1 MGGFSAALQRFG
13 VGRLAAL
20 AGVAAGV
27 AAVLVAVM
35 LRVGQPPSSLLYS
48 NLDLRE
54 ASEVTAAL
62 DQAGIPY
69 ETRGDG
75 STIMVNRDEVGTA
88 RLLLADRGLVTSGSV
103 GYELFDT
110 QSALGQTEFQQNLNR
125 KRAIEGEIA
134 RTIMSMRGV
143 NSARV
148 LIALPERQLF
158 QQEAAPV
165 TASVTIDT
173 GGRELSGEEI
183 RAIQQ
188 LVATAVTGL
197 RPDRVTIVDSNNRL
211 LAAGGEGEGFS
222 GALASERRAEIEQR
236 LQRTLTELVEGVVGP
251 GAARIQVS
259 AEIDESRQTIQQQ
272 EYDPDGQVVRSTS
285 TGESTSE
292 DSQGGQGGGATVADQ
307 LPDGGAPQEA
317 DFLGPSS
324 RSGETSETT
333 NYEISSTTT
342 TTVREPGAV
351 QRLSVA
357 VAVDGV
363 WTPGADGGE
372 PTYAP
377 RSDEEMAQIRAL
389 VQNAAGINTQRGDQF
404 EVVNVRFSRPA
415 LAEGGAESAGSMFDF
430 DRNDI
435 MRAVELLVLLIV
447 GALMVF
453 FVLRPLVKAASGGGA
468 GGQLALAGVAPQ
480 ALPGAPAASGGP
492 QLLQASGAGAPQL
505 MPPSEMEQRLD
516 IARIEGQVKASSVK
530 KVADFVESHPD
541 ESVSIIR
548 NWVHEG

>member
-20 AGVAAGV
+20 GGVAAGV

-35 LRVGQPPSSLLYS
+35 LRVGQPPSALLYS

-54 ASEVTAAL
+54 ASEVTGAL
-62 DQAGIPY
+62 DQAGIRY

-75 STIMVNRDEVGTA
+75 STILVDRDQVGTA
-88 RLLLADRGLVTSGSV
+88 RLMLADRGLVTSGSV
-103 GYELFDT
+103 GYELFDN

-134 RTIMSMRGV
+134 RTLMSMRGV

-165 TASVTIDT
+165 TGSVTLDT
-173 GGRELSGEEI
+173 GGRQLSGEEI
-183 RAIQQ
+183 RAVQQ

-272 EYDPDGQVVRSTS
+272 QFDPDGQVVRSTS

-292 DSQGGQGGGATVADQ
+292 DSQGRVGGETSVEGQ
-307 LPDGGAPQEA
+307 LPDGGDGALA
-317 DFLGPSS
+317 GSSAGPTS
-324 RSGETSETT
+324 RSGDTNETT

-342 TTVREPGAV
+342 TTVREPGAI

-363 WTPGADGGE
+363 LTPAANGE
-372 PTYAP
+372 GDPTYAP
-377 RSDEEMAQIRAL
+377 RSEEDMQRIQSL
-389 VQNAAGINTQRGDQF
+389 VRSAMGYNEQRGDQL
-404 EVVNVRFSRPA
+404 EVVNVRFARPSMVA
-415 LAEGGAESAGSMFDF
+415 GGTEAASSMFDF

-453 FVLRPLVKAASGGGA
+453 FVLRPLVKAASGGG
-468 GGQLALAGVAPQ
+468 GQLAITGISPQ
-480 ALPGAPAASGGP
+480 ALPGGPAGGGQQALAGPSGSTP
-492 QLLQASGAGAPQL
+492 LLPA
-505 MPPSEMEQRLD
+505 SEMDQRLD

-530 KVADFVESHPD
+530 KVSDFVESHPD
-541 ESVSIIR
+541 ESVAILR
-548 NWVHEG
+548 NWVHES

>member
-62 DQAGIPY
+62 DQAGIAY

-251 GAARIQVS
+251 GAARVQVS

-272 EYDPDGQVVRSTS
+272 QYDPDGQVVRSS
-285 TGESTSE
+285 STSE
-292 DSQGGQGGGATVADQ
+292 STAEDNEGGQGGTASIEDQ
-307 LPDGGAPQEA
+307 LPDGGVAEA
-317 DFLGPSS
+317 GVSGPSS
-324 RSGETSETT
+324 RSGDTTETT

-342 TTVREPGAV
+342 TTVREPGAIE
-351 QRLSVA
+351 RLSVA

-363 WTPGADGGE
+363 LTPASGGE
-372 PTYAP
+372 GEPAYAP
-377 RSDEEMAQIRAL
+377 RSEEDMERIQSL
-389 VQNAAGINTQRGDQF
+389 VRSAMGFNQERGDQL
-404 EVVNVRFSRPA
+404 EVVNVRFARPA
-415 LAEGGAESAGSMFDF
+415 IADGGAESAGSMFDF

-435 MRAVELLVLLIV
+435 MRAVELLVLLVV
-447 GALMVF
+447 GALMIF

-468 GGQLALAGVAPQ
+468 GGQLAIAGVAPQ
-480 ALPGAPAASGGP
+480 ALPGAPAAGGQ
-492 QLLQASGAGAPQL
+492 QLLQAASGGAPQL
-505 MPPSEMEQRLD
+505 LPPSEMDQRLD

-530 KVADFVESHPD
+530 KVSDFVESHPD
-541 ESVSIIR
+541 ESVAILR
-548 NWVHEG
+548 NWVHET

>member
-35 LRVGQPPSSLLYS
+35 LRVGQPPSALLYS

-54 ASEVTAAL
+54 ASEVTSAL
-62 DQAGIPY
+62 DQAGIRY

-75 STIMVNRDEVGTA
+75 STILVDRDQVGTA
-88 RLLLADRGLVTSGSV
+88 RLMLADRGLVTSGSV
-103 GYELFDT
+103 GYELFDA

-134 RTIMSMRGV
+134 RTLMSMRGV

-165 TASVTIDT
+165 TGSVTLDT
-173 GGRELSGEEI
+173 GGRQLSSEEI
-183 RAIQQ
+183 RAVQQ
-188 LVATAVTGL
+188 LVSTAVTGL

-272 EYDPDGQVVRSTS
+272 QFDPDGQVVRSTS

-292 DSQGGQGGGATVADQ
+292 DSQGGVGGETSVEGQ
-307 LPDGGAPQEA
+307 LPDGGDGALA
-317 DFLGPSS
+317 GATAGPTS
-324 RSGETSETT
+324 RSGDTTETT

-342 TTVREPGAV
+342 TTVREPGAI

-363 WTPGADGGE
+363 LTPAANGE
-372 PTYAP
+372 GDPTYAP
-377 RSDEEMAQIRAL
+377 RSEEDMQRIQSL
-389 VQNAAGINTQRGDQF
+389 VRSAMGYNEQRGDQL
-404 EVVNVRFSRPA
+404 EVVNVRFARPSVVA
-415 LAEGGAESAGSMFDF
+415 GGTEAASSMFDF

-453 FVLRPLVKAASGGGA
+453 FVLRPLVKAASGGG
-468 GGQLALAGVAPQ
+468 GGQLAITGVSPQ
-480 ALPGAPAASGGP
+480 SLPGAPAGAGP
-492 QLLQASGAGAPQL
+492 QALAGPSGA
-505 MPPSEMEQRLD
+505 MPLLPASEMDQRLD

-530 KVADFVESHPD
+530 KVSDFVESHPD